1 MHPISETLVAAAI
14 GIAVFA
20 FCIGVGV
27 ALMFVR

>member
-1 MHPISETLVAAAI
+1 MHPISETIAAAVI

-27 ALMFVR
+27 TLMFVH